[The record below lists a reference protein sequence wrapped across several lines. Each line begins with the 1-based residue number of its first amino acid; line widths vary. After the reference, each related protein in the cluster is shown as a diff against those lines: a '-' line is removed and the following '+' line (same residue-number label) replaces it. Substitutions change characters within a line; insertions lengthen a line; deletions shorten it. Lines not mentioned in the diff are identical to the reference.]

1 MILLLSSHGR
11 LEGSDEEMPNALLPE
26 WRSVAHTPVP
36 RGGGKELHTPASLR
50 CLHVAMVN

>member
-11 LEGSDEEMPNALLPE
+11 LAGSDEEMPNAPE
-26 WRSVAHTPVP
+26 WRSVAQTPVP

-50 CLHVAMVN
+50 CLRVAMVN